1 MYVIETVFPVERP
14 GYYEHLVQRRDKA
27 DIQSACIKV
36 LCDITNKSLIFL
48 VLRLISNKTISKNL
62 KR

>member
-27 DIQSACIKV
+27 DISACKCCV
-36 LCDITNKSLIFL
+36 TLRTNH
-48 VLRLISNKTISKNL
+48 
-62 KR
+62 